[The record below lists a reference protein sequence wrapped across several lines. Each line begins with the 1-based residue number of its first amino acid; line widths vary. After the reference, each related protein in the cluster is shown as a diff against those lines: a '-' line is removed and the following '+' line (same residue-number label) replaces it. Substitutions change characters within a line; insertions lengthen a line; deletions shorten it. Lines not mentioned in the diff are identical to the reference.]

1 MGQWLFEGKETET
14 CALCGRQFAVVA
26 LVTAHKKR
34 RADCNE
40 GERRDPHIVMPL
52 CQFGCDYLYERQHI
66 YVEEGI
72 VRRGVPLQ
80 SGGVEDAHAHE
91 LVGRQLE
98 ERWLEG
104 NPLTSIGPRMKVASS
119 SQTWAARHRHQHFV
133 DWING
138 QP

>member
-1 MGQWLFEGKETET
+1 MI
-14 CALCGRQFAVVA
+14 R
-26 LVTAHKKR
+26 
-34 RADCNE
+34 
-40 GERRDPHIVMPL
+40 HIVMPL

-91 LVGRQLE
+91 LVGRRLE

-104 NPLTSIGPRMKVASS
+104 QSTYF
-119 SQTWAARHRHQHFV
+119 HRPA
-133 DWING
+133 NEGG
-138 QP
+138 Q